1 MIREVCSCGAEI
13 ETDLP
18 DQLDIVT
25 KWRKTHR
32 HITRTESHDQTSL
45 TNTDIALG
53 FQVEYEDDNDLVKTR
68 QKPRK

>member
-18 DQLDIVT
+18 DQVEIVI
-25 KWRKTHR
+25 KWRKTHK
-32 HITRTESHDQTSL
+32 HAIKTESHEQTSL

-53 FQVEYEDDNDLVKTR
+53 FQVEIDDDNDLIKTR
-68 QKPRK
+68 KTT